1 MSGNH
6 HLYVPGA
13 SPLHRLAPQC
23 KLAATVLFVLA
34 IVATPREAFG
44 AFVAYA
50 VILIGL
56 TFVGQIP
63 LTFVLRRLVIEIPFL
78 AFALLLP
85 VVGQGERVEVLGMS
99 LSVAGLWAMWNILV
113 KATLGVAATVIMAA
127 TTPVPALLHGL
138 EHLRLPKVFVGICA
152 FMIRYADV
160 VTGEMHRMR
169 VARASRGSDP
179 RWLWQA
185 RATAASAGTSVH
197 PLVRARRARVPRHDL
212 TRLRRFDAAA
222 RRSFGPS
229 RGSGWWRCASP
240 LWASLIAALAWV
252 LT

>member
-13 SPLHRLAPQC
+13 SPIHRLAPQC
-23 KLAATVLFVLA
+23 KLAAAFLFVLT

-44 AFVAYA
+44 AFAA
-50 VILIGL
+50 FALILVGL
-56 TFVGQIP
+56 TFVGGIP
-63 LTFVLRRLVIEIPFL
+63 VTFVLRRLVIEIPFL

-85 VVGQGERVEVLGMS
+85 VVGHGERVEVLGVT
-99 LSVAGLWAMWNILV
+99 LSVAGLWAMWNIVV
-113 KATLGVAATVIMAA
+113 KGTLGVATTVIMSA

-138 EHLRLPKVFVGICA
+138 EHLRLPKVFVSITS

-160 VTGEMHRMR
+160 ITGEMSRMR

-185 RATAASAGTSVH
+185 RATAASAGTLFIRSYERGERVYLAMASRGYSGSM
-197 PLVRARRARVPRHDL
+197 PLLEDHSAPAGQW
-212 TRLRRFDAAA
+212 AAA
-222 RRSFGPS
+222 MCLPAIGV
-229 RGSGWWRCASP
+229 
-240 LWASLIAALAWV
+240 LITTIAWTV
-252 LT
+252 T